1 MTVVPFPHARNRAFV
16 IKQARYIASLNHG
29 SGERYLQQ
37 QLDLQCATMERR
49 RIAPDRIREERRRLE
64 AAIRAALCRLE
75 IRRPGG
81 AA

>member
-1 MTVVPFPHARNRAFV
+1 MTVVPFPRARNRTFV

-29 SGERYLQQ
+29 LGERYLQQ

-49 RIAPDRIREERRRLE
+49 RIAPDSIQEERLRLE
-64 AAIRAALCRLE
+64 AAIRAALYHLTM
-75 IRRPGG
+75 RRPGG

>member
-1 MTVVPFPHARNRAFV
+1 MTVVPFPRTRNRAFV
-16 IKQARYIASLNHG
+16 LRQAHHIASLSHA

-49 RIAPDRIREERRRLE
+49 GIAPDRIREERRRLE
-64 AAIRAALCRLE
+64 AAIRTALCHLE
-75 IRRPGG
+75 MRRPGG